1 MTFRHGKN
9 LKIDGNRVTFIS
21 DPATQTVYV
30 DYPRFKSFLD
40 SHEDFDS
47 YNTSNPMDEEG
58 IKMLTIALHEYLV
71 LLRLEPSRTY
81 RTSSTFS
88 EPLTAMLTVEGFWLW
103 AVENFPFYS
112 ECPKMIE
119 RKYGEVYAITKPETQ
134 FLLNFIMS
142 NTYGDFR
149 GASIVENK
157 INENIEQK
165 CAHIRKELD
174 KR

>member
-1 MTFRHGKN
+1 M
-9 LKIDGNRVTFIS
+9 
-21 DPATQTVYV
+21 
-30 DYPRFKSFLD
+30 
-40 SHEDFDS
+40 
-47 YNTSNPMDEEG
+47 
-58 IKMLTIALHEYLV
+58 
-71 LLRLEPSRTY
+71 
-81 RTSSTFS
+81 
-88 EPLTAMLTVEGFWLW
+88 W

-165 CAHIRKELD
+165 CAHIRKELE